1 MEKGLNAGI
10 ICIKYMKIKKI
21 KVQNYRLL
29 KDFSIDLE
37 DDLSLIIGKNNC
49 GKTSLLSVMDRF
61 INSKEFCFDDFNIDF
76 KEELKNIIKNP
87 IPDETYEPVG
97 VKLEIF
103 IEYDEKDNLSNI
115 SKLMMDL
122 NPENKKILLSFEYVL
137 TLDKLKE
144 LKEDF
149 IKFEQEQVA
158 KKTKKDLF
166 IFLKENHSD
175 YFKIF
180 KKTINIDDNRN
191 FIDLEKAKIS
201 ISDVINFQFIKANRD
216 VSNKEPDRS
225 LSSLSSKIYK
235 KIEADETQQAE
246 INKFKD
252 ALCETDVSLG
262 NIYEGIFKNVIE
274 KVKKFGGIKQDDT
287 IIEITSTLQHK
298 ELLEGNT
305 TVTYKHDNHSLPE
318 SYNGL
323 GYMNLISM
331 IFEIEILLNE
341 FRRDKMSKPADI
353 NLLFIEEPEAHTHP
367 QMQYIFI
374 KNIKDLLKDGITGN
388 DGVRKELQYIISTH
402 SSHIVSESDFNDI
415 KYLKR
420 EKNNVVA
427 RNLKDLEDEY
437 IKDSEEQNYKFLKQ
451 YLTLHRAEL
460 FFADKAIFIE
470 GDTERI
476 LLPAMMKKID
486 QDNPINPLLS
496 QNISIIEVGNYSHI
510 FEKFIDFIGV
520 KSLIITDI
528 DSSKEDRTKCRVSDS
543 DSKITTNSS
552 LKFFYDSEKLDDFKD
567 KTINDLKLLKGVLS
581 GGSASSVKKWIKNN
595 DGTLTCIYQF
605 KEKNSNGDEYQA
617 RSFEDSF
624 FHLNRQFIINN
635 KTSFKSLKNIKNF
648 DDSTKDSYDLAEECI
663 DKKPPFAIEIL
674 LNSEIDKSNNKQ
686 FSNWEIPSYIKQGL
700 IWLKD

>member
-1 MEKGLNAGI
+1 
-10 ICIKYMKIKKI
+10 MKIKKI

-76 KEELKNIIKNP
+76 KEELKNIIENP
-87 IPDETYEPVG
+87 ISDDTYEQVG

-122 NPENKKILLSFEYVL
+122 NPDNKKILLSFEYVL

-149 IKFEQEQVA
+149 VKFEQEQIA

-166 IFLKENHSD
+166 VFLKENHSD

-180 KKTINIDDNRN
+180 KKTIDIDDNRN

-235 KIEADETQQAE
+235 KIEADETQQEE

-252 ALCETDVSLG
+252 ALCDTDVSLG

-341 FRRDKMSKPADI
+341 FRKDKMSKPADI

-402 SSHIVSESDFNDI
+402 SSHIISESDFDDI

-486 QDNPINPLLS
+486 QDNSINPLLS

-528 DSSKEDRTKCRVSDS
+528 DSSKEDRTKCRVADL

-552 LKFFYDSEKLDDFKD
+552 LKFFYSSEKLDDFKD
-567 KTINDLKLLKGVLS
+567 KTINDLKLLKEVSS
-581 GGSASSVKKWIKNN
+581 GGSSGGVKKWVKNN
-595 DGTLTCIYQF
+595 DGTLACIYQL
-605 KEKNSNGDEYQA
+605 KEKNLNGDEYQA

-635 KTSFKSLKNIKNF
+635 KTNFKSLKNIKNF
-648 DDSTKDSYDLAEECI
+648 DDSTKDSYYLAEDCI

-674 LNSEIDKSNNKQ
+674 LNSEIDKSNDKQ